1 MHSAVAYRITDMLS
15 FYVRDAQAVAE
26 VVYAD
31 RLHKGMIWQGPP
43 ACLNA
48 RLFPERAEIELSMD
62 HLPASLEGDVFP
74 PWQFG
79 CLD

>member
-15 FYVRDAQAVAE
+15 FYVRDVQAVAE

-43 ACLNA
+43 TCLTV
-48 RLFPERAEIELSMD
+48 RFLSECAEMDRSMD
-62 HLPASLEGDVFP
+62 HLPASLEGNVFP